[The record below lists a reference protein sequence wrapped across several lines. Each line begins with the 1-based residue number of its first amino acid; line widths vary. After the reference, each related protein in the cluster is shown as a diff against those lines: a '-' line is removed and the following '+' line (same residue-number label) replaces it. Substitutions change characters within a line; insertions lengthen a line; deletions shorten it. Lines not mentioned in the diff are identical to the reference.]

1 MKTIITFG
9 VYDILHIGHVLLFKH
24 IKELYPNE
32 NVRLIVAVQDSQ
44 SILKYK
50 PETKIMYTTE
60 ERVFMVSSIKYVDD
74 VVVYNDVD
82 IDIKKY
88 KFDVLAK
95 GPDQIHQGFQNA
107 MRWCEDNN
115 REVYVIARTE
125 GISSSML
132 RAGQLL

>member
-32 NVRLIVAVQDSQ
+32 DVKLIVAVQDSQ

-50 PETKIMYTTE
+50 PETKIVYNTD
-60 ERVFMVSSIKYVDD
+60 ERSFMVSSIKYVDE

-82 IDIKKY
+82 LDIKKY
-88 KFDVLAK
+88 NFDVFAK
-95 GPDQIHQGFQNA
+95 GPDQIHKGFQNA
-107 MRWCEDNN
+107 IKWCELNN
-115 REVYVIARTE
+115 REVHVIARTE

-132 RAGQLL
+132 RNSQLL